1 MPYKTQGKNH
11 RSQGEI
17 ENNIT
22 LLIPPE
28 RVFVLIVVQICE
40 KEKLFNFFISVHAT
54 SDH

>member
-17 ENNIT
+17 GNNIA
-22 LLIPPE
+22 LLIPPY
-28 RVFVLIVVQICE
+28 RVFVLTVVQICE
-40 KEKLFNFFISVHAT
+40 KEKLFNLFISVHAI